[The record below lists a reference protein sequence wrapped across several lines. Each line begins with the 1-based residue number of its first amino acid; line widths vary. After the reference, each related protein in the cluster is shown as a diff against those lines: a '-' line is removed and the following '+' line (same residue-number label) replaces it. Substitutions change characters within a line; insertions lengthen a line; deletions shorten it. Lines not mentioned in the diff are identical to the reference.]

1 MEVIIRSSLVRPHS
15 KRATRRARR
24 SIDRSISR
32 PELGDRYSRVVE
44 PDIYASLAKSV
55 VCCLFLPPARCES
68 AANHGAAGE
77 KCGASPT
84 PRYDLLGAGVLLGA
98 DDGTRGP
105 ASAGNAG
112 GE

>member
-1 MEVIIRSSLVRPHS
+1 MRCARLEQDMYESL
-15 KRATRRARR
+15 
-24 SIDRSISR
+24 
-32 PELGDRYSRVVE
+32 RV
-44 PDIYASLAKSV
+44 LF
-55 VCCLFLPPARCES
+55 FLPPARCES

-77 KCGASPT
+77 KRGASPT